1 MRMID
6 RATAEALLEPAALVD
21 HFAACHREARATS
34 GDILL
39 HDPQAGSGATM
50 LCRAAWRS
58 GKALGIK
65 FGPIMPANA
74 DQGLPTVIT
83 MVALFEGAT
92 GQPVAII
99 DGHPITNW
107 KTAADS
113 ALAQRQL
120 SRGDAKRLLMV
131 GAGTLAPYL
140 VRAHVAVR
148 PSLREVVIF
157 NRGRP
162 RAEAL
167 VKTLAGHGITA
178 TIAEDLEQAARQADV
193 ISTATLSEEPLIRG
207 AWLKPGTHLDL
218 VGAYLP
224 TMREADVA
232 ATTAGRLFVD
242 NREAAVGGCGELCD
256 AFAAGKASAA
266 SIEGDLYDIVAK
278 DLRRR
283 APDEIT
289 VYKNVGGGHLD
300 LMTAEFVA
308 KKLGL
313 L

>member
-6 RATAEALLEPAALVD
+6 RATAEAVLEPVALVD
-21 HFAACHREARATS
+21 HFAACHREARAAA

-39 HDPQAGSGATM
+39 LDPQGGSGASF

-65 FGPIMPANA
+65 YGPVMPANA
-74 DQGLPTVIT
+74 AKGLPTVTT

-92 GQPVAII
+92 GQPVAVI

-120 SRGDAKRLLMV
+120 SRADAKCLLMV

-148 PSLREVVIF
+148 PSLTEVVIF
-157 NRGRP
+157 NRGRA
-162 RAEAL
+162 RAESL
-167 VKTLAGHGITA
+167 VQILAGHGIRA
-178 TIAEDLEQAARQADV
+178 SIADSLEQAARAADV
-193 ISTATLSEEPLIRG
+193 ISTATLSEEPLIKG

-224 TMREADVA
+224 TMREADSDAV
-232 ATTAGRLFVD
+232 TAGRLFVD
-242 NREAAVGGCGELCD
+242 NRDAAIGGCGELVD
-256 AFAAGKASAA
+256 AFVAGRASEA
-266 SIEGDLYDIVAK
+266 SIEGDLYDICGQ

-283 APDEIT
+283 TATEIT
-289 VYKNVGGGHLD
+289 VFKNVGGGHLD

-308 KKLGL
+308 SKLGL